1 MLEELPKNFSSIA
14 ALSIW
19 LIELGIGGIMKLIGD
34 NCKGW
39 MTNKRVQWRFYICF
53 GLLGLILVIPNMWLK
68 VLLLVY
74 IATYIQSLFFILPH
88 DKAISVVLD
97 DSGIEKLLLR
107 HSRWLS
113 ASTKIAFYRRLVS
126 HYKDYELDKVY
137 LHYLDTLKGIELLKS
152 EKEKYLLPAIGHLF
166 LMGSIKRLDEELEN
180 LKDLDDTWLYN
191 HLVCCSC
198 HQKCDYE
205 GMKRALRKIERLPNI
220 STKRLIVEDINMVS
234 AAMESGDK
242 ELYLYYINKLENYF
256 IKEKTETVESLGD
269 LLYYYSQN
277 NEFKKANDIIKYIQ
291 ERDYDDFDEMSSYF
305 DLIYSYYKEKGN
317 RNECIKVAMY
327 LNHKS
332 HEMLKSQE
340 RRMLYDLQILRI
352 AFETDYGW
360 QEFSIQFIHDR
371 ERYCS
376 YSYKTAVTFA
386 SIVHIINHDALE
398 VRNKIL
404 SDKALDDLCNSIVN
418 HEKSQ
423 WLSYR
428 INLLAEMPAEMLYA
442 RNNLRMDA
450 WTISYFISEKDNNNL
465 DKYLRERM
473 RIVSLI
479 IDECEQCDNL
489 REELHYINIMIDEVI
504 TFLILTEKFK
514 DDPNVMVISTNKAYY
529 IKIADKY
536 IDKMS
541 NICERYK
548 YNRFLTYYLLFLS
561 RYFLF
566 KKDKDQAIYFLNKFE
581 NYNVK
586 VTNFTLSIQKMYKAL
601 KEDTKM

>member
-1 MLEELPKNFSSIA
+1 MLEELSKNFSSIA
-14 ALSIW
+14 ALAVW
-19 LIELGIGGIMKLIGD
+19 FIELGVGGVMKLMGD
-34 NCKGW
+34 NCKDW
-39 MTNKRVQWRFYICF
+39 MTNKRVQWRFYICV
-53 GLLGLILVIPNMWLK
+53 GLLGLVFIIPNLWLK
-68 VLLLVY
+68 VLLLVFFS
-74 IATYIQSLFFILPH
+74 AYIQSLFFFLPH
-88 DKAISVVLD
+88 EKAISVLLD
-97 DSGIEKLLLR
+97 DSRIEKLLQN
-107 HSRWLS
+107 HPNCLS
-113 ASTKIAFYRRLVS
+113 ASAKIAFYRRLIS

-137 LHYLDTLKGIELLKS
+137 LNYIQELKSIDLLKS
-152 EKEKYLLPAIGHLF
+152 EKVKFLLPAIGHLF
-166 LMGSIKRLDEELEN
+166 LMGSIKRLDEELDD
-180 LKDLDDTWLYN
+180 LKDLDDCWLYN
-191 HLVCCSC
+191 HFVCCSC

-205 GMKRALRKIERLPNI
+205 GMKKALRKLEKIPNI
-220 STKRLIVEDINMVS
+220 SSKQLIVDDINMVS

-242 ELYLYYINKLENYF
+242 ELYLHYINKLENYF
-256 IKEKTETVESLGD
+256 LKYKIETVESLGD

-277 NEFKKANDIIKYIQ
+277 HESKKADDIIKYIQ
-291 ERDYDDFDEMSSYF
+291 EREYYNFDEMSSYY
-305 DLIYSYYKEKGN
+305 DPIYSYYKEKGN
-317 RNECIKVAMY
+317 RDECIKLAMF

-332 HEMLKSQE
+332 HEMLESQE

-360 QEFSIQFIHDR
+360 QEFSIQFIYDR

-376 YSYKTAVTFA
+376 YSYKTAMAFA
-386 SIVHIINHDALE
+386 NIIHILGRDALD

-404 SDKALDDLCNSIVN
+404 SDNALNDLCNSIVN
-418 HEKSQ
+418 HEKYQ
-423 WLSYR
+423 WLSFR

-450 WTISYFISEKDNNNL
+450 WTISYFLSEKDNNDI

-473 RIVSLI
+473 RIVSLV
-479 IDECEQCDNL
+479 IDECEQCNNL

-504 TFLILTEKFK
+504 TFLMLTEKFNE
-514 DDPNVMVISTNKAYY
+514 DPNVMVISGNKAYY

-548 YNRFLTYYLLFLS
+548 YNRFLAYYLLFLS